1 MFGYVKIRRG
11 ELRVREYEYY
21 RASYCGLCRSMGKCT
36 GQCSRLALSYDFAFL
51 ANVRMELSDRAPVFR
66 RRRCLAH
73 PTNKRTMMEPN
84 DELCYCADAAAVL
97 AFEKCRDDVADERGW
112 RRLRARFRKLF
123 LYGAYR
129 RARKRV
135 PELAA
140 TVRRLLAELRVLEQ
154 EKRPSADAPA
164 AIFGEL
170 LAGIVSHG
178 LSDEKARI
186 AAVIG
191 RQTGRFI
198 YLVDAIDDLDEDVA
212 RGRYNPL
219 LLLYGGKPS
228 GEERQGLH
236 DALLATLSD
245 LESALELLPVGACP
259 ERREVLRNILYLGMP
274 ATVQQVLF
282 GKACK
287 KEDSRE

>member
-1 MFGYVKIRRG
+1 MFGYVKIRRS

-51 ANVRMELSDRAPVFR
+51 ANVRMELSGRVPTFR

-73 PTNKRTMMEPN
+73 PTKKRTMVEPN

-97 AFEKCRDDVADERGW
+97 SYEKCRDDVADERGL
-112 RRLRARFRKLF
+112 RRLRARLRKML
-123 LYGAYR
+123 LHGAYR

-140 TVRRLLAELRVLEQ
+140 AVRQLLCDLRALER

-170 LAGIVSHG
+170 LARIVSYG
-178 LSDEKARI
+178 LTGEHVQI
-186 AAVIG
+186 AGAIG

-198 YLVDAIDDLDEDVA
+198 YLVDAIDDLDEDA
-212 RGRYNPL
+212 KRGRYNPL
-219 LLLYGGKPS
+219 LLLYGGKPND
-228 GEERQGLH
+228 EERAGLR
-236 DALLATLSD
+236 DALLVTLTD
-245 LESALELLPVGACP
+245 LESALDLLPDTVCA
-259 ERREVLRNILYLGMP
+259 ERREVLRNIL
-274 ATVQQVLF
+274 
-282 GKACK
+282 
-287 KEDSRE
+287 